1 MLVDSYVVSH
11 ALLHALSHL
20 LSHVLSHSHA
30 VTDSRSITMRG
41 KLQKKNMQEMVRS
54 IAEARDVAANRLI
67 DATVVVVALV
77 VVFVVVVVVVVC
89 VERLDL
95 SESWRPRMS
104 AFSTSIS
111 APRCSSFPPTSSSL
125 PSPTSLFSSFSSFI
139 FFFCFSSFL
148 LSPVMRLS
156 GSEPKPLS
164 SMWSPDAGSSFPR
177 WRPSP
182 PSEIPSMLPL

>member
-20 LSHVLSHSHA
+20 LSQALSHFHA

-89 VERLDL
+89 VERLEL

-111 APRCSSFPPTSSSL
+111 APRCSSFPPTSSSW
-125 PSPTSLFSSFSSFI
+125 PSPASLFSSFPSFT
-139 FFFCFSSFL
+139 FFFLFSSFL